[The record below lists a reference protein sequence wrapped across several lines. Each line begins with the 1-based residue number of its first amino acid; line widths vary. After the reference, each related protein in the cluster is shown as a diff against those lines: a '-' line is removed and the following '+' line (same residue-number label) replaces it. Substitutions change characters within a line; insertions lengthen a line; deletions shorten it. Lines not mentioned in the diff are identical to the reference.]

1 MNSYAKGIAFCVIAT
16 VSWGGMF
23 PVMNDALLH
32 VDPFTFTLLRYGL
45 AGVAFLAVLL
55 YREGIDSLN
64 LRGDRVWL
72 AWLFGTAG
80 FAGFGFL
87 VFLGQQMAGAEGALT
102 ASIIMATQP
111 MLGLLVNWVLRKVV
125 PPTYS
130 IFFIALSFCGVA
142 LVVTRGDVGA
152 LLSAPGNFSADILIL
167 LGALCWVLYTIGG
180 SFFPSWSPYKY
191 TTVTTGLGLV
201 SVLVINVVLWL
212 SGTIALPSAQQ
223 LNTVAPHLAYMAFFA
238 GFVGVLCWNL
248 GNKILTPLNAVLFM
262 DVIPLTAFLISAAQG
277 IVPTHVQIIGASL
290 TGIALVCNNL
300 YVRMMAARK
309 NVLAMNGGITQ
320 SRAS

>member
-1 MNSYAKGIAFCVIAT
+1 MNSYAKGIVFCIIAT
-16 VSWGGMF
+16 LSWGAMF

-32 VDPFTFTLLRYGL
+32 IDPFTFTLLRYSL

-55 YREGIDSLN
+55 YREGTVSLN

-80 FAGFGFL
+80 FAGFGFM

-102 ASIIMATQP
+102 ASILMATQP

-125 PPTYS
+125 PPSYS

-142 LVVTRGDVGA
+142 LVVTKGDVGA
-152 LLSAPGNFSADILIL
+152 LLSAPENFSADILIF

-191 TTVTTGLGLV
+191 TTVTTGLGLI
-201 SVLVINVVLWL
+201 SVLFINIVLWL
-212 SGTIALPSAQQ
+212 NGTIAIPSAQQ
-223 LNTVAPHLAYMAFFA
+223 LNMVAPHLAYMAFVA
-238 GFVGVLCWNL
+238 GFVGVLCWNI

-277 IVPTHVQIIGASL
+277 VVPAHVQIIGASL

-300 YVRMMAARK
+300 CVRMSSARRSPP
-309 NVLAMNGGITQ
+309 AIQGGITQ
-320 SRAS
+320 GRA